1 LRQAFIEVPQLTE
14 EPGELYRIP
23 ISSWPPFIVKVDAL
37 SLGKVTTDYLSEP
50 AQTVVDNAGLD
61 FPANP
66 VQQLAWVIYELLGGV
81 RPAPAFDGAVQRL
94 NPVPNLSEPGNVIL
108 RIGATE
114 PGRFIGASDF
124 LSDLENSEVHNQPA
138 AVFSAA
144 NPAPP
149 PASDSFPGCLAPPG
163 RQPPSRKPRIT
174 SPRPRPFFCGYY

>member
-1 LRQAFIEVPQLTE
+1 MLAGRPPFQGSMASVIHQHLSSLGPLILRQAFIEVPQLTE

-81 RPAPAFDGAVQRL
+81 RPAPAFDGAV
-94 NPVPNLSEPGNVIL
+94 
-108 RIGATE
+108 
-114 PGRFIGASDF
+114 
-124 LSDLENSEVHNQPA
+124 
-138 AVFSAA
+138 
-144 NPAPP
+144 
-149 PASDSFPGCLAPPG
+149 
-163 RQPPSRKPRIT
+163 
-174 SPRPRPFFCGYY
+174 